1 MESGWSI
8 NRCPLARSL
17 AYRRILISRICLREE
32 STVCGRVHLHRCRG
46 ARATKQFTIS
56 LDVAPMTDRYTR
68 EPPRSR
74 SGWRRRKIA
83 SVLAVDR
90 ARSKMRLWS
99 KSHYRGSSPPF
110 ESSSMRAGMRYI
122 TTRGHVVGKILEAHF
137 NHPRTSLVSSCKF
150 ASSASRRAKVA
161 AASDQ
166 GAIFSREVY
175 RPVVETF

>member
-8 NRCPLARSL
+8 NRCPLARL
-17 AYRRILISRICLREE
+17 PAYFNFAYLFTREHCIQE
-32 STVCGRVHLHRCRG
+32 RVHLHRYRG
-46 ARATKQFTIS
+46 ARATKQFTIP
-56 LDVAPMTDRYTR
+56 LDVAPMTDRCTR

-74 SGWRRRKIA
+74 SGRRRRKIA
-83 SVLAVDR
+83 SVLAVGR

-110 ESSSMRAGMRYI
+110 ESSSTRAGVRYI
-122 TTRGHVVGKILEAHF
+122 TTRDHVVEEILEAHF
-137 NHPRTSLVSSCKF
+137 NHPRTSLVSSSKF